1 MLVQCVQIVLLT
13 EQVIVSRTPLIL
25 LVPFEN
31 FEYSSSTKLDSFV
44 VDHVQLYLVENQVPK
59 TSQKAQVIVMHKSEY
74 INGQPQSSGMLPSAV
89 A

>member
-44 VDHVQLYLVENQVPK
+44 VDHVQLYPVENQVPIK
-59 TSQKAQVIVMHKSEY
+59 QVKRLKSLLC
-74 INGQPQSSGMLPSAV
+74 INLST
-89 A
+89 